1 MDKFPRGVYVSPPS
15 VFDEIREEG
24 IDIPRDWD
32 FFPHF
37 ATFGF
42 ECFMVPTS
50 AESGGHKLQWTF
62 DHIPLS
68 VSICS
73 NVSGYKDPVCF
84 VSQGDPKAMVGDTVQ
99 YLIEISQHSNCILQ
113 ECFGGVICALTEKI
127 QNSKEGSEGTKQST
141 YLQNLLQKLTSH
153 LQQLPTFGFNS
164 GRYDINLVKHYLLP
178 YLVKNEPIRYLVRR
192 T

>member
-1 MDKFPRGVYVSPPS
+1 MIAFLFLVFSGTVDKFPRGVYVSPPS

-37 ATFGF
+37 ATFDF

-73 NVSGYKDPVCF
+73 NVSGYTDPVCF
-84 VSQGDPKAMVGDTVQ
+84 VSQGDPKAMVGAMVQ
-99 YLIEISQHSNCILQ
+99 YLIEVNA
-113 ECFGGVICALTEKI
+113 VIVYCRIALV
-127 QNSKEGSEGTKQST
+127 G
-141 YLQNLLQKLTSH
+141 
-153 LQQLPTFGFNS
+153 
-164 GRYDINLVKHYLLP
+164 
-178 YLVKNEPIRYLVRR
+178 
-192 T
+192 

>member
-1 MDKFPRGVYVSPPS
+1 M
-15 VFDEIREEG
+15 FDEIREEG

-37 ATFGF
+37 ATFDF

-73 NVSGYKDPVCF
+73 NVSGYQDPVCF
-84 VSQGDPKAMVGDTVQ
+84 VSQGDPKAMVGDMVQ
-99 YLIEISQHSNCILQ
+99 YLIEISQRSNCILQ
-113 ECFGGVICALTEKI
+113 ECFDGVISALTEKI
-127 QNSKEGSEGTKQST
+127 QNSKEGNEGTKQST

-164 GRYDINLVKHYLLP
+164 GRYDINL
-178 YLVKNEPIRYLVRR
+178 
-192 T
+192 